1 MSGDNFSATFNTLTG
16 ALCGLN
22 YDGKQIIAD
31 GSKLALDAFRAYLN
45 NDAWV
50 YGGWFANGLYNLKH
64 KVLSYK
70 EFNDADGRKILSFTV
85 ESQAPNGGKMVGGN
99 GNSTGTYTIDESEA
113 TPFGPDD
120 FKFVT
125 NQVWTVNPDGSIE
138 LNSVI
143 TSNNPSV
150 ILPRLGYSV
159 QIPRNLDTYTYY
171 GRGPQENYNDRKTGQ
186 FVGRYS
192 SKVADQYTD
201 YTRPQSNG
209 NREEVRWAALTDGN
223 SGAVFIA
230 PQMMSATAIPYSEM
244 ELFAANHPY
253 KLPDS
258 KATTLHLDLGVTGLG
273 GASCGQGG
281 PLEPDRVKAGEHRFN
296 FIIRPAA
303 EKSVEAA
310 AAVSPSG
317 ILPLGISRS
326 RNGMVTVSYPDSSA
340 VILYSVNGAK
350 KPRTYTG
357 PFEMKEAGT
366 VKAWL
371 KNTPGIS
378 ASDSFSKIETV
389 KTEVIHASS
398 FEPDYGEGQNLVDG
412 DPTTIWHTMYS
423 VTVAGYPHWVDFDA
437 GDVKSIRGVRYLPRQ
452 DGNTT
457 GNVKDYEIFVSNDAE
472 NWGTPV
478 AKGTFSGRGQQT
490 VMFDSP
496 VKGRY
501 IRFMALSAQDGRDY
515 ASGSE
520 FEVIAE

>member
-1 MSGDNFSATFNTLTG
+1 M
-16 ALCGLN
+16 
-22 YDGKQIIAD
+22 
-31 GSKLALDAFRAYLN
+31 
-45 NDAWV
+45 
-50 YGGWFANGLYNLKH
+50 
-64 KVLSYK
+64 
-70 EFNDADGRKILSFTV
+70 
-85 ESQAPNGGKMVGGN
+85 
-99 GNSTGTYTIDESEA
+99 
-113 TPFGPDD
+113 
-120 FKFVT
+120 
-125 NQVWTVNPDGSIE
+125 
-138 LNSVI
+138 
-143 TSNNPSV
+143 
-150 ILPRLGYSV
+150 
-159 QIPRNLDTYTYY
+159 
-171 GRGPQENYNDRKTGQ
+171 
-186 FVGRYS
+186 
-192 SKVADQYTD
+192 
-201 YTRPQSNG
+201 
-209 NREEVRWAALTDGN
+209 
-223 SGAVFIA
+223 
-230 PQMMSATAIPYSEM
+230 
-244 ELFAANHPY
+244 
-253 KLPDS
+253 
-258 KATTLHLDLGVTGLG
+258 
-273 GASCGQGG
+273 
-281 PLEPDRVKAGEHRFN
+281 KAGEHRFN